1 MFLLSSNNDIA
12 ALKDVV
18 KKKRHKNW
26 SWTEKK
32 GEY

>member
-18 KKKRHKNW
+18 KKRHKNR